1 MNILIATN
9 DAYVIP
15 TKNML
20 FSLAQ
25 NNSCQLD
32 IYLLYNQLSEKYILQ
47 LNAHVSQ
54 KCNGKLYPIY
64 VDASLLPDAP
74 LQKYWSVEMY
84 FRLLACELLPQNL
97 ERILWLDG
105 DIIVNRSI
113 EEFYEQ
119 DLQDNLI
126 SACQG
131 CNNSGIMRLGL
142 NPAHLYFNS
151 GVILFDLQKC
161 RSIFTLFN
169 IQNTIRTYKEKLK
182 APDQDILNI
191 LCQNNVK
198 YVSANKYNNECFGDH
213 VFSAEKMKFLKEEA
227 CIIHFDGPM
236 KPWNPRGV
244 NWADRFW
251 WRYARKQGLIAQWLS
266 YRIRNFPIKLKYLV
280 RELFYMGRAQ
290 LNKLK

>member
-25 NNSCQLD
+25 NNPCHLD
-32 IYLLYNQLSEKYILQ
+32 VYLLYNQLSEKYILQ
-47 LNAHVSQ
+47 LDAHVSQ
-54 KCNGKLYPIY
+54 KCNGMLHPIY

-97 ERILWLDG
+97 NRILWLDG

-113 EEFYEQ
+113 EAFYEQ

-131 CNNSGIMRLGL
+131 CNNSGIMRLDL
-142 NPAHLYFNS
+142 NPEHLYFNS

-161 RSIFTLFN
+161 RSIFTLSN
-169 IQNTIRTYKEKLK
+169 VQNTIKTYKEKLK

-191 LCQNNVK
+191 LCQNKVK
-198 YVSANKYNNECFGDH
+198 YVSADKYNNECFGDH
-213 VFSAEKMKFLKEEA
+213 VFSAQKMLVIKKEA

-236 KPWNPRGV
+236 KPWNPKGV

-251 WRYARKQGLIAQWLS
+251 WKYARQQGCILQWLS
-266 YRIRNFPIKLKYLV
+266 YRICNFPVKAKYAL

>member
-32 IYLLYNQLSEKYILQ
+32 IYLLYNQLSKEHILQ
-47 LNAHVSQ
+47 LSDYITQRCHGV
-54 KCNGKLYPIY
+54 LYPVPMDI
-64 VDASLLPDAP
+64 SLLSGAP
-74 LQKYWSVEMY
+74 LSKYWSIETY
-84 FRLLACELLPQNL
+84 FRLFSCELLPEDL
-97 ERILWLDG
+97 DRILWLDG
-105 DIIVNRSI
+105 DIIINRSI
-113 EEFYEQ
+113 QEFYEQ
-119 DLQDNLI
+119 DLQDNAI

-131 CNNSGIMRLGL
+131 CNDSGIARLGL
-142 NPAHLYFNS
+142 DANHLYFNA

-161 RSIFTLFN
+161 RSIFTLST
-169 IQNTIRTYKEKLK
+169 IQDTIGTYKEKLK
-182 APDQDILNI
+182 TPDQDVLNI
-191 LCQNNVK
+191 LCQNRVK
-198 YVSANKYNNECFGDH
+198 YAPADKYNNECFGDH
-213 VFSAEKMKFLKEEA
+213 VFSAEKMKFLREEA

-251 WRYARKQGLIAQWLS
+251 WKYARKQGLIAQWLS